1 MLGTLN
7 AKKVAL
13 NTRLTNGS
21 KCLTVKNDSKRQTVD
36 ATLNVKMRTIAMNT
50 RSGEEMMK
58 ALNAKTE
65 KR

>member
-1 MLGTLN
+1 MTLN
-7 AKKVAL
+7 TRKMAL

-21 KCLTVKNDSKRQTVD
+21 KCLTVNDDSKRQTVD
-36 ATLNVKMRTIAMNT
+36 ATVNVKMRTIAMNT
-50 RSGEEMMK
+50 RSGEKMMK

>member
-1 MLGTLN
+1 MTLN
-7 AKKVAL
+7 TRKVAL

-21 KCLTVKNDSKRQTVD
+21 KCLTVNDDSKRQTVD
-36 ATLNVKMRTIAMNT
+36 ATVNVKMRTIAMNT
-50 RSGEEMMK
+50 RSGEKMMK